1 MDRRG
6 SGIGRILNSY
16 TEFAKKSQFYSTEY
30 YFLVVLPNRS
40 VAEPAQTFID
50 LTETQSGSEKTQLSE
65 EKTQLGSEKTQ
76 LTSSKDPAD

>member
-16 TEFAKKSQFYSTEY
+16 TEFAETPRFYSNEY

-40 VAEPAQTFID
+40 VAEPAQ
-50 LTETQSGSEKTQLSE
+50 
-65 EKTQLGSEKTQ
+65 
-76 LTSSKDPAD
+76 